1 MKGLEF
7 DELTFLVSPGLTDSR
22 VVSCRV
28 ELDGAGR
35 EAYVGALPEVLEKI
49 RALCPQADTE
59 CSNTP
64 KNSVGGGRSRRC
76 VAER

>member
-28 ELDGAGR
+28 ELDGAER
-35 EAYVGALPEVLEKI
+35 ESYVGALPEVLEKI
-49 RALCPQADTE
+49 PNPCPETDTE
-59 CSNTP
+59 
-64 KNSVGGGRSRRC
+64 
-76 VAER
+76 